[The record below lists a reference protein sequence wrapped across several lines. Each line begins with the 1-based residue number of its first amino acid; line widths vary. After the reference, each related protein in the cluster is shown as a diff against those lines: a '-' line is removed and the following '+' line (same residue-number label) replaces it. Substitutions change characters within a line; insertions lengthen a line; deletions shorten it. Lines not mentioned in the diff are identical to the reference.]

1 MKGLLKRKEVPVA
14 IDLVYYGHETLRKVA
29 EEVSNIDGE
38 LIDFIDSMFNVMYR
52 AKGLGLAAPQVDRSR
67 RVVTLDIDDNK
78 KNIVMELINPVIR
91 EFSKKEE
98 PYEEGCLSVPG
109 IMGEVV
115 RPVEISVSALNRD
128 GKEIE
133 FEAGGLLARVIQHE
147 VDHLNGI
154 LFVDHLEDYKRNELR
169 PELKKIKKLNR
180 KP

>member
-1 MKGLLKRKEVPVA
+1 VA

>member
-1 MKGLLKRKEVPVA
+1 MA
-14 IDLVYYGHETLRKVA
+14 IDLVYYGHETLRKIA

-154 LFVDHLEDYKRNELR
+154 LFVDHLEDYRRNELR
-169 PELKKIKKLNR
+169 SELKKIKKLNKR
-180 KP
+180 P

>member
-1 MKGLLKRKEVPVA
+1 MA
-14 IDLVYYGHETLRKVA
+14 IDLVYYGHETLRKIA

-147 VDHLNGI
+147 VPPERDS
-154 LFVDHLEDYKRNELR
+154 LR
-169 PELKKIKKLNR
+169 RSSRGLQA
-180 KP
+180 

>member
-1 MKGLLKRKEVPVA
+1 MA
-14 IDLVYYGHETLRKVA
+14 IDLIYYGHDTLRKIA
-29 EEVSNIDGE
+29 EEVTTIDGA
-38 LIDFIDSMFNVMYR
+38 LIDFIDTMFNVMYR

-78 KNIVMELINPVIR
+78 KNIVMELINPVIK

-133 FEAGGLLARVIQHE
+133 FEAKGLLARVIQHE

-154 LFVDHLEDYKRNELR
+154 LFVDHLEDYRRNELR
-169 PELKKIKKLNR
+169 SELKKIKKLNTR
-180 KP
+180 S

>member
-1 MKGLLKRKEVPVA
+1 MA
-14 IDLVYYGHETLRKVA
+14 IDLIYYGHDTLRKVA
-29 EEVSNIDGE
+29 EDVTNIDGE

-67 RVVTLDIDDNK
+67 RIVTLDIDDNK

-91 EFSKKEE
+91 EFSNKEE

-115 RPVEISVSALNRD
+115 RPVEIVVSTLNRD

-169 PELKKIKKLNR
+169 PELKKIKKLNKR
-180 KP
+180 P

>member
-1 MKGLLKRKEVPVA
+1 
-14 IDLVYYGHETLRKVA
+14 
-29 EEVSNIDGE
+29 
-38 LIDFIDSMFNVMYR
+38 
-52 AKGLGLAAPQVDRSR
+52 VDRSR

-78 KNIVMELINPVIR
+78 KNIVMELINPVIK

-133 FEAGGLLARVIQHE
+133 FEAKGLLARVIQHE

-154 LFVDHLEDYKRNELR
+154 LFVDHLEDYRRNELR
-169 PELKKIKKLNR
+169 SELKKIKKLNTR
-180 KP
+180 S

>member
-1 MKGLLKRKEVPVA
+1 MA

>member
-180 KP
+180 KS